1 MTPAQFAS
9 FVAAVVASYQ
19 SNCAYTAMPTHFV
32 IPQDDWLGL
41 ATPVSSSYPFNS
53 KLEYLKKA
61 FAEIVPGGIKILPSV
76 YSMPAYNL
84 SVVNAGTG
92 LHRYAMYRYD
102 AESIRMDIPVDY
114 TVTQPNTIN
123 NFQFQDAAYGQATG
137 VGVYRGLE
145 LLYLD
150 YASYFNA
157 GVS

>member
-1 MTPAQFAS
+1 
-9 FVAAVVASYQ
+9 
-19 SNCAYTAMPTHFV
+19 MPTHFV
-32 IPQDDWLGL
+32 IPQSDWLGL
-41 ATPVSSSYPFNS
+41 ASPVSATYPFNS

-61 FAEIVPGGIKILPSV
+61 FDEIVPGGIKILPCI
-76 YSMPAYNL
+76 YGMPNYNL
-84 SVVNAGTG
+84 SVINTGTG
-92 LHRYAMYRYD
+92 ISRYAMYRYD
-102 AESIRMDIPVDY
+102 PESIRMDIPVDY